1 MLIKIT
7 QNIKVLFLTNI
18 FLMSL
23 HLYLLKK
30 FSYCYPLYKILNTNI
45 NYNMCWDM
53 NIFFI
58 TNCSEVTTEE
68 SMITDKLINICA
80 FKGWIIGCDFF
91 HLICNWR
98 AQVHVSRSIVW
109 MTSHYDFSGDFQLV
123 KPIQYYCYM
132 QKVIMTS
139 QFSPERRL
147 KIGL

>member
-23 HLYLLKK
+23 HLYLDKNSVIAVCYIKYSKQILTITCVEIWTFSSSQIAVRLRLKNRW
-30 FSYCYPLYKILNTNI
+30 L
-45 NYNMCWDM
+45 
-53 NIFFI
+53 
-58 TNCSEVTTEE
+58 
-68 SMITDKLINICA
+68 LINWYIYICA

-91 HLICNWR
+91 HLICNGR

-109 MTSHYDFSGDFQLV
+109 MASHYDFSGDFQLV

-132 QKVIMTS
+132 QKVM
-139 QFSPERRL
+139 
-147 KIGL
+147 